1 MGITAGAL
9 AGARARGRAGACAR
23 VAEGGAGGGAV
34 PGCLVAEGPVCLMT
48 SPDTPA
54 DRADRGKAAR
64 KRVPRSAHGDW
75 VPALDRPDP
84 VGVLERQGRDRL
96 PELLPIRYGRMAA
109 SPFSFLRGA
118 AAVMAADLAAAP
130 HTGLTVQL
138 CGDAHLLNFGLYA
151 SPERALLFDLN
162 DFDETFPGPFEW
174 DVKRLAASVAV
185 VARENGHSEPKARR
199 AALEAAAAY
208 RTGIRRL
215 AGLGELDVWYARIDA
230 EQLMSLA
237 RASGRRRRVE
247 SSLTRA
253 RRRTSLHA
261 LGKLTEVV
269 DGRRRIIHDPPL
281 LEPAGA
287 SDTASL
293 RKIFSDYRSTLS
305 EERRLLLD
313 RYRFVDA
320 ARKVV
325 GVGSVGLRCF
335 IVLLTGR
342 DADDPLFLQI
352 KEARTSVLEDH
363 LPSGPYVHP
372 GHRVVAGQRLLQAAG
387 DIFLGWMSGPE
398 GRAFYWRQLRDMKG
412 SADVAGMRPADLAEY
427 ARLCGT
433 ALARAHARSGDR
445 IAIAGYLGG
454 ADTFDRAVADFALTY
469 ADQTTTD
476 HTALGAA
483 IAAGVVRAAPGI

>member
-1 MGITAGAL
+1 
-9 AGARARGRAGACAR
+9 
-23 VAEGGAGGGAV
+23 
-34 PGCLVAEGPVCLMT
+34 MT

-64 KRVPRSAHGDW
+64 KRVPRSAHAAW
-75 VPALDRPDP
+75 VPAVDRPDP

-174 DVKRLAASVAV
+174 DVKRLAASVSVA
-185 VARENGHSEPKARR
+185 ARENGHSEPKVRR
-199 AALEAAAAY
+199 AALEAVAAY
-208 RTGIRRL
+208 RAGIRRL

-230 EQLMSLA
+230 EQLLPLA
-237 RASGRRRRVE
+237 GSARRRRRAE

-253 RRRTSLHA
+253 HRRTSLHA
-261 LGKLTEVV
+261 LGKLTEMA

-325 GVGSVGLRCF
+325 GIGSVGLRCF
-335 IVLLTGR
+335 LVLLTGR
-342 DADDPLFLQI
+342 DTDDPLFLQI
-352 KEARTSVLEDH
+352 KEARQSVLEDH

-372 GHRVVAGQRLLQAAG
+372 GHRVVAGQRLLQPAS

-398 GRAFYWRQLRDMKG
+398 GRAFYWRRLRDVK
-412 SADVAGMRPADLAEY
+412 SFADVGGMHPADLAGY

-433 ALARAHARSGDR
+433 ALAQAHARSGDR

-454 ADTFDRAVADFALTY
+454 ADTFDHAVADFALAY
-469 ADQTTTD
+469 ADRTADD
-476 HTALGAA
+476 HAALCAA
-483 IAAGVVRAAPGI
+483 VAAGVVRAAPGV

>member
-1 MGITAGAL
+1 MSTPV
-9 AGARARGRAGACAR
+9 ARA
-23 VAEGGAGGGAV
+23 E
-34 PGCLVAEGPVCLMT
+34 
-48 SPDTPA
+48 
-54 DRADRGKAAR
+54 RGKAAR
-64 KRVPRSAHGDW
+64 RRVARSAHAGW
-75 VPALDRPDP
+75 VPPVDRADP
-84 VGVLERQGRDRL
+84 VAVLERQGRDRL

-109 SPFSFLRGA
+109 SPFAFLRGS
-118 AAVMAADLAAAP
+118 AAVMAADLASRP

-174 DVKRLAASVAV
+174 DVERLAASVAV
-185 VARENGHSEPKARR
+185 AGRANGHAEAKVRR
-199 AALEAAAAY
+199 AALEAVAAY
-208 RTGIRRL
+208 RTAMRRL
-215 AGLGELDVWYARIDA
+215 ARRGELAVWYERIDA
-230 EQLMSLA
+230 DSLLPLV
-237 RASGRRRRVE
+237 RSASRRRHVA

-253 RRRTSLHA
+253 RRRTSLQA
-261 LGKLTEVV
+261 LGRLTEVV

-287 SDTASL
+287 SDMASL
-293 RKIFSDYRSTLS
+293 RKIFSDYRSTLP

-335 IVLLTGR
+335 VVLLTGR
-342 DADDPLFLQI
+342 DQSDSLFLQI
-352 KEARTSVLEDH
+352 KEARKSIWEEH
-363 LPSGPYVHP
+363 LPHGPYVHP
-372 GHRVVAGQRLLQAAG
+372 GHRVVAGQRLLQEAS
-387 DIFLGWMSGPE
+387 DIFLGWMSGPQ

-412 SADVAGMRPADLAEY
+412 SADVAGMRPADLLGY

-445 IAIAGYLGG
+445 IAIAAYLGG
-454 ADTFDRAVADFALTY
+454 ADTFEQAVADFALAY
-469 ADQTTTD
+469 ADQTAAD
-476 HTALGAA
+476 HAALGAA
-483 IAAGVVRAAPGI
+483 VAAGVVAAAPEA

>member
-1 MGITAGAL
+1 
-9 AGARARGRAGACAR
+9 
-23 VAEGGAGGGAV
+23 
-34 PGCLVAEGPVCLMT
+34 MT
-48 SPDTPA
+48 SPVE
-54 DRADRGKAAR
+54 RAQRGRAAR
-64 KRVPRSAHGDW
+64 KRVSRSAHAGW
-75 VPALDRPDP
+75 VPSVDRPDP
-84 VGVLERQGRDRL
+84 VAVLERQGRDRL

-109 SPFSFLRGA
+109 SPFAFLRGS
-118 AAVMAADLAAAP
+118 AAVMAADLAAQP

-185 VARENGHSEPKARR
+185 AARENGHSDAKAHR
-199 AALEAAAAY
+199 ATLEATAAY
-208 RTGIRRL
+208 RTSLRRL
-215 AGLGELDVWYARIDA
+215 AGRGELAVWYESIDA
-230 EQLMSLA
+230 DSLLPLVRSA
-237 RASGRRRRVE
+237 RNRRKVA

-261 LGKLTEVV
+261 VGKLTETV
-269 DGRRRIIHDPPL
+269 DGRRRIVQDPPL
-281 LEPAGA
+281 LEPAGPP
-287 SDTASL
+287 DMASL

-325 GVGSVGLRCF
+325 GVGSVGTRCF
-335 IVLLTGR
+335 IVLLAGR
-342 DADDPLFLQI
+342 DQDDPLFLQI
-352 KEARTSVLEDH
+352 KEARKSVLEEH

-372 GHRVVAGQRLLQAAG
+372 GHRVVAGQRLLQAAS
-387 DIFLGWMSGPE
+387 DIFLGWMTGPQ

-412 SADVAGMRPADLAEY
+412 SADVAGMSPDELLAY

-433 ALARAHARSGDR
+433 ALARGHARSGDR
-445 IAIAGYLGG
+445 IAIAAYLGG
-454 ADTFDRAVADFALTY
+454 TDTFEHAVADFAAAY
-469 ADQTTTD
+469 ADQTTND
-476 HTALGAA
+476 HAALGAA
-483 IAAGVVRAAPGI
+483 VAAGVVTATPGV